1 MMNKMLLVGAGLI
14 CAQAL
19 AGDPKPTAP
28 PSPENMNA
36 QQLFN
41 AATDA
46 VNAGRCP
53 EALSLI
59 DALLSRPAITGNP
72 RVLATVKLRR
82 SQCLV
87 SSGRLEEAKADI
99 DSALQAIPG
108 DDAVLAVDISEA
120 HLSLG
125 KMYFLGFDFESATL
139 EFERA
144 NALLRPEERLH
155 SLEWLAM
162 ATMFEPGDRSAGY
175 AAGMLALADQM
186 PGKFKK
192 RVSANARTLHA
203 RALMMHGQAAAA
215 YSELKKAL
223 AEQGGLTLQ
232 VNLGDVITRA
242 DLALAALLNGDRS
255 SAKEYMAYTGAGR
268 FEKAPL
274 ESAQQMSPPLC
285 GGAADLKPDDMAII
299 QFSIDDAGGVTNVTP
314 VYASRTGPVAAEFA
328 RAVTGWSWKP
338 QDAKKIPAF
347 FRIAMRV
354 ELRCVNTASHPDVTD
369 ILRRELWAFLV
380 DKHLQSHSDNLDTLA
395 SVSAVQA
402 YLAQKSIE
410 GHELEGVPLML
421 SLATSTELTQDER
434 LGWFDRARAVLAK
447 AGAPLAALTYI
458 DVRRSL
464 WQSGY
469 KRDYKKQR
477 AYLRT
482 LLERSDIA
490 ADHGVADTLR
500 LLIAEP
506 QYGLPPPA
514 DAEGLLTSVA
524 EDTALAEHD
533 PLRTGAWVRMATL
546 QSASG
551 NLAAARASYTQSGLS
566 AQECSLVDATP
577 VLRRSL
583 GASIDFPTDALYWG
597 FEGWV
602 IAEFDIKP
610 DGTTTSQRAVVAYPP
625 LIFSEPTIEGLKR
638 VRYTQTY
645 RPEGGL
651 GCGGKQYKL
660 NFRTSSNR

>member
-1 MMNKMLLVGAGLI
+1 MNKMLFVCVGLI
-14 CAQAL
+14 CAQTL
-19 AGDPKPTAP
+19 AGDPEPAAL
-28 PSPENMNA
+28 PSPETMNA

-46 VNAGRCP
+46 VNAGRCT
-53 EALSLI
+53 EALPLA
-59 DALLSRPAITGNP
+59 DALLARPAITGNS
-72 RVLATVKLRR
+72 RILATVKLRR

-87 SSGRLEEAKADI
+87 SSGRFEEAKADI
-99 DSALQAIPG
+99 DSALKAIPG
-108 DDAVLAVDISEA
+108 DDLVLAGDIAEA

-125 KMYFLGFDFESATL
+125 KMYFLGFDFESATV

-144 NALLRPEERLH
+144 NALLRPGERRRT
-155 SLEWLAM
+155 LEWLAM
-162 ATMFEPGDRSAGY
+162 ATMFEPGDRSIDY
-175 AAGMLALADQM
+175 AARLLTLANQM
-186 PGKFKK
+186 PEKVRK
-192 RVSANARTLHA
+192 RMSANARTVHA
-203 RALMMHGQAAAA
+203 RALMNHGHAAAA
-215 YSELKKAL
+215 YSELKEAL
-223 AEQGGLTLQ
+223 AEQGGLTMQ
-232 VNLGDVITRA
+232 VHLGDVVTRS
-242 DLALAALLNGDRS
+242 DLALAALLNGDRR

-268 FEKAPL
+268 FEKGPL

-285 GGAADLKPDDMAII
+285 GGTADLKPDDMAII
-299 QFSIDDAGGVTNVTP
+299 QFTIDDEGGVKNVTP

-338 QDAKKIPAF
+338 QDAKNISAF
-347 FRIAMRV
+347 FRTAMRV
-354 ELRCVNTASHPDVTD
+354 ELRCSNTAWHPDVTD
-369 ILRRELWAFLV
+369 ILKKELSAFLA
-380 DKHLQSHSDNLDTLA
+380 DKHLESPSGISGTPPPASTIQALVAQQSID
-395 SVSAVQA
+395 
-402 YLAQKSIE
+402 
-410 GHELEGVPLML
+410 GHELESVPLML
-421 SLATSTELTQDER
+421 SIATSTELTQDER

-464 WQSGY
+464 WESGY

-482 LLERSDIA
+482 LLARADIA

-500 LLIAEP
+500 LLIAEAH
-506 QYGLPPPA
+506 YGSPPPA

-533 PLRTGAWVRMATL
+533 PLRTGAWLRLATL
-546 QSASG
+546 QSESG

-577 VLRRSL
+577 VLRRSV
-583 GASIDFPTDALYWG
+583 GGSFDFPMDALYWG

-602 IAEFDIKP
+602 VAEFDIKP

-625 LIFSEPTIEGLKR
+625 LIFSESTIEGLKR

-660 NFRTSSNR
+660 NFRSRSN